1 MNYELKKEKDY
12 IEVDFTHT
20 TAETDKAFLKEYITI
35 AKNLKINGFR
45 PGKVPVSVAKNIVK
59 QNEIKDKVL
68 NEMLTEEINFL
79 QLEEDIYDEPVIHI
93 EEFND
98 SNLKSKIKLYLY
110 PTVSINED
118 YIEKI
123 KNLEL
128 KKLDQDITEEEI
140 NSFINKTLEQ
150 FIEYQEVETPEG
162 HNLLI
167 TVDID
172 CEDLEANEKIISEQ
186 DYEILI
192 NEKNKDNLLEMEI
205 LKLKKHEEKEFEIKY
220 PEDYRVENFRNKNL
234 KYKVLIKKI
243 NEGKIPE
250 LTEEIFQQLFEED
263 EVNMENAN
271 EILIEK
277 TKEKI
282 LEIRTEELDKI
293 NYEKIIDIIIENSKF
308 ELSDYILNIE
318 KNKIFKNFLSK
329 NELDENLLISD
340 FAKMIEKSEEETE
353 NDFKEI
359 TRNKI
364 YSYLILT
371 EINKKEKIYE
381 EEKEEDKAKNMEN
394 LFSNMNDLNQDNF
407 MSIFENMQN
416 FMQNDK
422 NEFTLSKEKIKKIID
437 YLISR

>member
-371 EINKKEKIYE
+371 EIN
-381 EEKEEDKAKNMEN
+381 N
-394 LFSNMNDLNQDNF
+394 
-407 MSIFENMQN
+407 
-416 FMQNDK
+416 
-422 NEFTLSKEKIKKIID
+422 
-437 YLISR
+437 